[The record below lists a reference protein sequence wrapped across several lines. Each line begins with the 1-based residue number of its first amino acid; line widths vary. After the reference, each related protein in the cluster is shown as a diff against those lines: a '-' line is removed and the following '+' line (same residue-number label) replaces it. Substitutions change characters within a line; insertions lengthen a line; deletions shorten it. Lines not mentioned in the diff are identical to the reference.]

1 MRETAILKTVGA
13 TRGKVARMF
22 CLEFAVIGSIA
33 GFIGGGLA
41 AVASAILIGELLD
54 TAYVF
59 SWSPVFAAAIL
70 TAVLTVLTGWIA
82 SYGVLN
88 RKPLDILRQI
98 ES

>member
-1 MRETAILKTVGA
+1 
-13 TRGKVARMF
+13 
-22 CLEFAVIGSIA
+22 
-33 GFIGGGLA
+33 
-41 AVASAILIGELLD
+41 LIGELLD

-70 TAVLTVLTGWIA
+70 TAVLTVLTGWVA